1 MISDV
6 LIQAELLAIKSMVE
20 FVFTTQVN
28 DPLVNIFIPNAY
40 NTYYLT
46 IDTVLA

>member
-6 LIQAELLAIKSMVE
+6 LIQTELLAIKSMVD
-20 FVFTTQVN
+20 T
-28 DPLVNIFIPNAY
+28 PLVNIFIPNAY

-46 IDTVLA
+46 MDTVLAET